1 MSAATARTLAAI
13 LLALIGAGCATNLPG
28 VRPADAQALS
38 AAEIRHLIDRAVSER
53 RVFDDGHS
61 GGLTFVFQSDGQLSV
76 HSRFF
81 AVRSIGGSWRIDDNS
96 ASLCT
101 RIESD
106 PETCAR
112 VHRLAT
118 APERYYV
125 DIVGGSQQA
134 NTFTIR

>member
-1 MSAATARTLAAI
+1 MSAATARTFVTV
-13 LLALIGAGCATNLPG
+13 LLALICAGCATDRPG
-28 VRPADAQALS
+28 MRPADARPLS
-38 AAEIRHLIDRAVSER
+38 AVEIRNLIDRAVAES
-53 RVFDDGHS
+53 RVFDDDNS
-61 GGLTFVFQSDGQLSV
+61 GGLTFAFRSDGQLSM

-118 APERYYV
+118 ASERYYV
-125 DIVGGSQQA
+125 EIAGGTQKA
-134 NTFTIR
+134 NTFTLR

>member
-1 MSAATARTLAAI
+1 MSAATARIFATT
-13 LLALIGAGCATNLPG
+13 LLALIGAGCATDLPG
-28 VRPADAQALS
+28 VRPADARPLS
-38 AAEIRHLIDRAVSER
+38 AAEIHHLIDRAATER
-53 RVFDDGHS
+53 RVFDDANA
-61 GGLTFVFQSDGQLSV
+61 GGLTFAFESDGRLSV
-76 HSRFF
+76 RSRFF
-81 AVRSIGGSWRIDDNS
+81 TGRSIGGRWRIDDDS

-125 DIVGGSQQA
+125 DIAGGTQQA
-134 NTFTIR
+134 NTFAIR